1 MNFPSF
7 GDADTYAALGRSC
20 ADAIAGPGHV
30 FDGCYNPLRP
40 VGIAVLMAVPYLATD
55 DPVDA
60 AYVTL
65 ALNVVFFAT
74 VVACLAGAL
83 AGDRAVLADRPR
95 RAAILAGGAFAVL
108 LPNLVAH
115 LPIRLGDLPSLAA
128 FMGALLVG
136 ARTTTGA
143 WSGRALLRRYAACG
157 ALCALAVLLKV
168 TYLAYAL
175 VLLGS
180 LLALDGNARGARL
193 RCAAAFT
200 LGMAPVA
207 LQVLSVFLHTG
218 QIGIYDREFMRAN
231 FTYPRREY
239 GIEGLAFNAPY
250 QTAYLTQVA
259 GGVSRFEVVVLRLF
273 RGLFGFEWAVY
284 LAEPS
289 RGPVWTLGAL
299 ERARAWALVAAYF
312 AFSGWVVRKG
322 PPSLRLITL
331 NTAAGALA
339 TAVLM
344 HTELRYYAL
353 YRAVLW
359 LTVGITLVAAL
370 PRRAA
375 ASRSAPPT
383 P

>member
-7 GDADTYAALGRSC
+7 GDADTYAELGRSC
-20 ADAIAGPGHV
+20 ADAIAGPGSV
-30 FDGCYNPLRP
+30 FEGCYNPVRP
-40 VGIAVLMAVPYLATD
+40 VGIAVLMAIPYLTTD

-60 AYVTL
+60 AYVAL
-65 ALNVVFFAT
+65 ALNMAFFAV

-83 AGDRAVLADRPR
+83 IGDRTLLEGRRRREVL
-95 RAAILAGGAFAVL
+95 LGCGAFAVL

-115 LPIRLGDLPSLAA
+115 IPIRLGDLPSLAA

-136 ARTTTGA
+136 IRTAGGSWT
-143 WSGRALLRRYAACG
+143 GRALLRRYAICG

-168 TYLAYAL
+168 TYFAYGL
-175 VLLGS
+175 VLLAS
-180 LLALDGNARGARL
+180 LLALDANARGTRR
-193 RCAAAFT
+193 RCAAAFA

-207 LQVLSVFLHTG
+207 LQLLSVFLHTG
-218 QIGIYDREFMRAN
+218 QLGLYDRDFMRMY
-231 FTYPRREY
+231 FSYPRREY
-239 GIEGLAFNAPY
+239 GIESVIFTMPGHSV
-250 QTAYLTQVA
+250 YLTQVA
-259 GGVSRFEVVVLRLF
+259 GGISRVEVLVLRLF

-284 LAEPS
+284 LGEPS
-289 RGPVWTLGAL
+289 RGPLWTLGAL
-299 ERARAWALVAAYF
+299 ERLRAWVLVLAYF

-322 PPSLRLITL
+322 PQSLRIINL
-331 NTAAGALA
+331 NAAVGALA
-339 TAVLM
+339 TAALM

-353 YRAVLW
+353 ARSVLW
-359 LTVGITLVAAL
+359 LTAGITMVAAR